1 MQRDKHRI
9 WLVLFLSLLFIAA
22 NSFLLFRQSFG
33 LSLVPIAL
41 VIGMWVF
48 FAPTKLFFALA
59 FLVPLSIPLR
69 RLVPGLTFDFWFPT
83 EPILVFLLVMVI
95 LKSFKENYFRKEL
108 MGEPVFLA
116 MLFYLGWLLITVV
129 TSEMPVVSIKYFL
142 VRFWFIGVFFYLAY
156 ILFSQN
162 FSNVRKFGLAYILGL
177 FCVALFSIVKQASL
191 GLLSHKVAH
200 GASAPFFIDH
210 TSYGAALAFVIPLA
224 VAMALNETRRQVKL
238 LFWGLA
244 LFFMLALVLSYS
256 RAAWLSLLIGGGVW
270 LLIRLKVKLRTLVVT
285 LLVLVAAF
293 FTFQEEILWRLE
305 RNTTDSSGNL
315 TEHVRSV
322 INIKSDASN
331 LERIN
336 RWDAAIAMFKQRP
349 FVGWGPGTYQFE
361 YAPFQLSQNKTIIST
376 NFGTGGNAHS
386 EYLGLMAE
394 AGLPSIIGFM
404 LIIIFIL
411 IQGFRLVQRKGIDR
425 AERNITIACIVG
437 LVTYIF
443 HGFLNNFLDTDKI
456 AAVFWGFMAIIVAI
470 DQKVK
475 HRELQTNER
484 LPKFEA

>member
-1 MQRDKHRI
+1 MHKSKQQI
-9 WLVLFLSLLFIAA
+9 WLVLILSLLFIVV
-22 NSFLLFRQSFG
+22 NSLLLYKQWFV
-33 LSLVPIAL
+33 LSLLPFAL

-69 RLVPGLTFDFWFPT
+69 RLVPDLAFDFWFPT

-95 LKSFKENYFRKEL
+95 LKSFKEGYFRKEL

-129 TSEMPVVSIKYFL
+129 TSQMPVVSIKYFF

-156 ILFSQN
+156 ILFSQK
-162 FSNVRKFGLAYILGL
+162 FGNVRRFGLAYTVGL
-177 FCVALFSIVKQASL
+177 FCVALFSIIKQASR
-191 GLLSHKVAH
+191 GLLDHKVAH

-210 TSYGAALAFVIPLA
+210 TSYGAALAFVIPLVIA
-224 VAMALNETRRQVKL
+224 LALNESRRYLKVL
-238 LFWGLA
+238 LWGVA
-244 LFFMLALVLSYS
+244 LFFTFALVLSYS
-256 RAAWLSLLIGGGVW
+256 RAAWLSLLLGGGVW
-270 LLIRLKVKLRTLVVT
+270 LLIRLKIKFRTLLVT

-293 FTFQEEILWRLE
+293 FTFQDEIMWRLE

-336 RWDAAIAMFKQRP
+336 RWDAALAMFKQRP

-361 YAPFQLSQNKTIIST
+361 YAPFQLSRNKTIIST

-394 AGLPSIIGFM
+394 AGIPAVIGFL
-404 LIIIFIL
+404 LILVFIL
-411 IQGFRLVQRKGIDR
+411 IKGFRLIQHGGIER
-425 AERNITIACIVG
+425 AERNMVIACVVG

-456 AAVFWGFMAIIVAI
+456 AAVYWGFMAIIVAI
-470 DQKVK
+470 DHRVKFRDFQKGD
-475 HRELQTNER
+475 E
-484 LPKFEA
+484 LPKIEA

>member
-361 YAPFQLSQNKTIIST
+361 YAPFQLSHNKTIIST

-394 AGLPSIIGFM
+394 AGVPAVMGFL
-404 LIIIFIL
+404 LIIVFIL
-411 IQGFRLVQRKGIDR
+411 IKGFKLIQRKGIDST
-425 AERNITIACIVG
+425 ERNIVIACIVG

-470 DQKVK
+470 DHRVKSRGMQKGDG
-475 HRELQTNER
+475 
-484 LPKFEA
+484 LPKLEA